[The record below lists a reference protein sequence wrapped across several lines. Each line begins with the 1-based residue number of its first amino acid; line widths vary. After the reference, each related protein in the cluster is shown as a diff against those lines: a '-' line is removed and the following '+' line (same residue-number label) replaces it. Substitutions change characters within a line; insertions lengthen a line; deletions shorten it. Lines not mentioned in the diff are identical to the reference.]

1 MKRYLAAFLSLVF
14 IFLAAACNSPVNSE
28 KTEPVF
34 GHHLDKIPCEL
45 ADKTMLRLEYLK
57 LIYK

>member
-28 KTEPVF
+28 ETEPA
-34 GHHLDKIPCEL
+34 IPDVTGAYIKK